1 MISPQEFRTF
11 AAVVILS
18 TIIPKIKRYYFQKE
32 TLSSLNLNDMKKVF
46 LYMMLLCGIAM
57 ISTSC
62 ERDPIVNPEVEKGT
76 MTIGNETV
84 NINTAKA
91 VNYGQKN
98 AVVLASKA
106 MTAAGNDGIAVIFD
120 GNIVPG
126 TYQMSDNK
134 AGNPR
139 VVGLRNYNMGELQF
153 VFEAD
158 SIFFGDVYYWISG
171 ELTITE
177 NNGSYTIILSH
188 CTASNANNVNIILS
202 VNFNGVLQPFT
213 IDDDNK
219 FVIAGFESHI
229 GLAGITSIGGM
240 NSIGEYEGVHSMLFM
255 SADHKRS
262 FIVSFVGNE
271 TVDGEYQLG
280 YLFTPYLPI
289 LPCVHVATDF
299 DFWTLTPQ
307 TGYVAKSGT
316 LKIVTNEDGTK
327 TVTMRDLKLKNVE
340 HDNEFFFPI
349 LDAELTYHGLMYEIG
364 Q

>member
-1 MISPQEFRTF
+1 
-11 AAVVILS
+11 
-18 TIIPKIKRYYFQKE
+18 
-32 TLSSLNLNDMKKVF
+32 MKNVF
-46 LYMMLLCGIAM
+46 LCVILLCGIAI

-62 ERDPIVNPEVEKGT
+62 EKEPTVNPEVENGT
-76 MTIGNETV
+76 MTVGNKTV
-84 NINTAKA
+84 NITTANA
-91 VNYGQKN
+91 VNYDQKN
-98 AVVLASKA
+98 AIVLTSKA
-106 MTAAGNDGIAVIFD
+106 MTAADNEGIAVIFD
-120 GNIVPG
+120 GKIVPG
-126 TYQMSDNK
+126 TYQMSDSQ

-139 VVGLRNYNMGELQF
+139 VVGLKNFSMGELQF
-153 VFEAD
+153 VFDAD
-158 SIFFGDVYYWISG
+158 SNFFGDVYYWISG
-171 ELTITE
+171 ELSITE
-177 NNGSYTIILSH
+177 NHGSYTVVLSK
-188 CTASNANNVNIILS
+188 CTASNVNHANISLS
-202 VNFNGVLQPFT
+202 VNFNDVLQPF
-213 IDDDNK
+213 IIHKDNM
-219 FVIAGFESHI
+219 FVIDGFVSPI

-240 NSIGEYEGVHSMLFM
+240 NSIGEYAGVHSMLLM

-327 TVTMRDLKLKNVE
+327 TVTMRNLKLKNVE

-349 LDAELTYHGLMYEIG
+349 LDAELTYHGMMYEIG

>member
-1 MISPQEFRTF
+1 
-11 AAVVILS
+11 
-18 TIIPKIKRYYFQKE
+18 
-32 TLSSLNLNDMKKVF
+32 MKNVF
-46 LYMMLLCGIAM
+46 LCVMLLCGIAI

-62 ERDPIVNPEVEKGT
+62 EKEPTVNPEVENGT
-76 MTIGNETV
+76 MTVGNKTV
-84 NINTAKA
+84 NITTANA
-91 VNYGQKN
+91 VNYDQKN
-98 AVVLASKA
+98 AIVLTSKA
-106 MTAAGNDGIAVIFD
+106 MTAADNEGIAVIFD
-120 GNIVPG
+120 GKIVPG
-126 TYQMSDNK
+126 TYQMSDSQ

-139 VVGLRNYNMGELQF
+139 VVGLKNFSMGELQF
-153 VFEAD
+153 VFDAD
-158 SIFFGDVYYWISG
+158 SNFFGDVYYWISG
-171 ELTITE
+171 ELSITE
-177 NNGSYTIILSH
+177 NHGSYTVVLSK
-188 CTASNANNVNIILS
+188 CTASNVNHANISLS
-202 VNFNGVLQPFT
+202 VNFNDVLQPF
-213 IDDDNK
+213 IIHKDNM
-219 FVIAGFESHI
+219 FVIDGFVSPI

-240 NSIGEYEGVHSMLFM
+240 NSIGEYAGVHSMLLM

-327 TVTMRDLKLKNVE
+327 TVTMRNLKLKNVE

-349 LDAELTYHGLMYEIG
+349 LDAELTYHGMMYEIG

>member
-1 MISPQEFRTF
+1 
-11 AAVVILS
+11 
-18 TIIPKIKRYYFQKE
+18 
-32 TLSSLNLNDMKKVF
+32 MKKV
-46 LYMMLLCGIAM
+46 LICTMLLCGIAI

-62 ERDPIVNPEVEKGT
+62 EKEPTVNPEVENGT
-76 MTIGNETV
+76 MAVGNETV
-84 NINTAKA
+84 NITTANA
-91 VNYGQKN
+91 VNFNQKN
-98 AVVLASKA
+98 AIVLASKA
-106 MTAAGNDGIAVIFD
+106 MTAADNKGIAVIFD

-126 TYQMSDNK
+126 TYQMSDSK

-139 VVGLRNYNMGELQF
+139 VVGLRNFNLGELQF
-153 VFEAD
+153 VFDAD
-158 SIFFGDVYYWISG
+158 SIFFGDVYYWTSG
-171 ELTITE
+171 ELSITE
-177 NNGSYTIILSH
+177 NKGIYTVILSQ
-188 CTASNANNVNIILS
+188 CTASNANHANISLS
-202 VNFNGVLQPFT
+202 VNFNDVLQPF
-213 IDDDNK
+213 IIHKDNK
-219 FVIAGFESHI
+219 FVIDGFASPI

-240 NSIGEYEGVHSMLFM
+240 NSIGEYAGVHSMLFM
-255 SADHKRS
+255 SANHKRS

-327 TVTMRDLKLKNVE
+327 TVTMRNLKLKNVE

-349 LDAELTYHGLMYEIG
+349 LDAELTYHGMMYEIG

>member
-1 MISPQEFRTF
+1 MI
-11 AAVVILS
+11 
-18 TIIPKIKRYYFQKE
+18 
-32 TLSSLNLNDMKKVF
+32 
-46 LYMMLLCGIAM
+46 LLCGIAI

-62 ERDPIVNPEVEKGT
+62 EKEPTVNPEVENGT
-76 MTIGNETV
+76 MTVGNKTV
-84 NINTAKA
+84 NITTANA
-91 VNYGQKN
+91 VNYDQKN
-98 AVVLASKA
+98 AIVLTSKA
-106 MTAAGNDGIAVIFD
+106 MTAADNEGIAVIFD
-120 GNIVPG
+120 GKIVPG
-126 TYQMSDNK
+126 TYQMSDSQ

-139 VVGLRNYNMGELQF
+139 VVGLKNFSMGELQF
-153 VFEAD
+153 VFDAD
-158 SIFFGDVYYWISG
+158 SNFFGDVYYWISG
-171 ELTITE
+171 ELSITE
-177 NNGSYTIILSH
+177 NHGSYTVVLSK
-188 CTASNANNVNIILS
+188 CTASNVNHANISLS
-202 VNFNGVLQPFT
+202 VNFNDVLQPF
-213 IDDDNK
+213 IIHKDNM
-219 FVIAGFESHI
+219 FVIDGFVSPI

-240 NSIGEYEGVHSMLFM
+240 NSIGEYAGVHSMLLM

-327 TVTMRDLKLKNVE
+327 TVTMRNLKLKNVE

-349 LDAELTYHGLMYEIG
+349 LDAELTYHGMMYEIG

>member
-1 MISPQEFRTF
+1 
-11 AAVVILS
+11 
-18 TIIPKIKRYYFQKE
+18 
-32 TLSSLNLNDMKKVF
+32 MKNVF
-46 LYMMLLCGIAM
+46 LCVMLLCGIAI

-62 ERDPIVNPEVEKGT
+62 EKEPTVNPEVENGT
-76 MTIGNETV
+76 MAVGNKTV
-84 NINTAKA
+84 NITTANA
-91 VNYGQKN
+91 VNYDQKN
-98 AVVLASKA
+98 AIVLTSKA
-106 MTAAGNDGIAVIFD
+106 MTAADNEGIAIIFD
-120 GNIVPG
+120 GKIVPG
-126 TYQMSDNK
+126 TYQMSDSQ
-134 AGNPR
+134 AGNPH
-139 VVGLRNYNMGELQF
+139 VVGLKNFSMGELQF
-153 VFEAD
+153 VFDAD
-158 SIFFGDVYYWISG
+158 SNFFGDVYYWING
-171 ELTITE
+171 ELSITE
-177 NNGSYTIILSH
+177 NHGSYTVVLSK
-188 CTASNANNVNIILS
+188 CTASNVNHANISLS
-202 VNFNGVLQPFT
+202 VNFNDVLQPF
-213 IDDDNK
+213 IIQKDNM
-219 FVIAGFESHI
+219 FVIDGFVSPI

-240 NSIGEYEGVHSMLFM
+240 NSIGEYAGVHSMLLM

-327 TVTMRDLKLKNVE
+327 TVTMRNLKLKNVE

-349 LDAELTYHGLMYEIG
+349 LDAELTYHGMMYEIG